1 MNKFKPLLLTAAVVV
16 GVLFLVFKVL
26 PENFRKAIIGA

>member
-1 MNKFKPLLLTAAVVV
+1 MNKLKPILLTTAVVL
-16 GVLFLVFKVL
+16 GVLFLVFKVA